1 MSHIHVLS
9 FDRSIEIGDTEVTA
23 RIDTLVD
30 REFPPIKGW
39 TRTVTKGGLL
49 SSGNVSYARETSDFS
64 GSIVVFLSVHKTSEL
79 DVRVGYDVT
88 AVLAEKLTGDDRY
101 YSFDGSFLNG
111 LGSVINA
118 RCALKRLADER
129 RSMAKDFV

>member
-1 MSHIHVLS
+1 MSFFSVLS
-9 FDRSIEIGDTEVTA
+9 FDRSTEIDDAEVTA
-23 RIDTLVD
+23 RIDALVD
-30 REFPPIKGW
+30 REFPQIKGW
-39 TRTVTKGGLL
+39 TRTVTKGGML

-64 GSIVVFLSVHKTSEL
+64 GSIVVFLNVDKTFGHNI
-79 DVRVGYDVT
+79 RVGYDVT
-88 AVLAEKLTGDDRY
+88 AVLAEKLIGDDRY

-129 RSMAKDFV
+129 RAMAKDFV